1 MRHSSA
7 LLLILILLTSSLERL
22 CSQTIYSP
30 WSSFGIGDRSQTEH
44 GIFTGLG
51 NSRIS
56 VMDSTVLNF
65 YNPSSYSQLS
75 KGLPLYSLGLNSRLT
90 QLQSSQQ
97 NTLNFNLIPDHFA
110 MAFGLKNFLGLAF
123 GLKPFTR
130 MGYDISSRS
139 KVGSDS
145 IKYTYRGKGGSHE
158 VFLGLSTDLIHLK
171 STRISVGGNIGYIFG
186 NTLKERQSVLI
197 QGNSIV
203 GGIDWNEI
211 RLNALHYELAANF
224 KQKLGT
230 NQSISFSAVWE
241 PSQSLKASSN
251 SYLFYGNVDDPE
263 LYDTLSATTD
273 IDATVDLA
281 GRIQYGFSWTHWF
294 KDARK
299 DNSVRNS
306 ELALHLNY
314 SKALTA
320 FTSTN
325 AINASEGWNIGI
337 QYTPETDF
345 LENSSNA
352 SFLERAHYRAGY
364 YQIQLPYTFNGKSVF
379 DQGYTLGIGI
389 PVTSFRTLSS
399 INLSVSL
406 GERADQIGPVYRERY
421 LGFSLGIILA
431 PSNFDKWFL
440 KRKLD

>member
-1 MRHSSA
+1 MKRVDA
-7 LLLILILLTSSLERL
+7 
-22 CSQTIYSP
+22 QTIYSP

-65 YNPSSYSQLS
+65 YNPSTYSQLS
-75 KGLPLYSLGLNSRLT
+75 KGLPLYSLGLNGRLN
-90 QLQSSQQ
+90 QLQTSQQ
-97 NTLNFNLIPDHFA
+97 NTLNFTLIPDHFA
-110 MAFGLKNFLGLAF
+110 MAFGLKNFFGLAF

-130 MGYDISSRS
+130 MGYDITYRS

-158 VFLGLSTDLIHLK
+158 VFLGLSTDLVHFK
-171 STRISVGGNIGYIFG
+171 STRISVGGNFGYLFG

-197 QGNSIV
+197 TGNSIV
-203 GGIDWNEI
+203 GGVDWNEV
-211 RLNALHYELAANF
+211 RLNALHYEVAASW
-224 KQKLGT
+224 KQKLGS
-230 NQSISFSAVWE
+230 NQSIMFTAVWE
-241 PSQSLKASSN
+241 PTQTLNASTN
-251 SYLFYGNVDDPE
+251 TYLFYGNVEDPE
-263 LYDTLSATTD
+263 LYDTLSASSETNVP
-273 IDATVDLA
+273 IDLS

-294 KDARK
+294 KDQRK
-299 DNSVRNS
+299 DNSTRNS

-314 SKALTA
+314 TKALA
-320 FTSTN
+320 TSTTPN
-325 AINASEGWNIGI
+325 AINASEGWNIGF

-352 SFLERAHYRAGY
+352 NFLERAHYRTGY
-364 YQIQLPYTFNGKSVF
+364 YQLQLPYTLNGKAVV
-379 DQGYTLGIGI
+379 DQGYTLGFGI

-399 INLSVSL
+399 LNLAISL
-406 GERADQIGPVYRERY
+406 GERADRVGPAYKERY
-421 LGFSLGIILA
+421 LGFSMGIILA